1 MNSTDNSIIE
11 GSTRKRALKL
21 INHYVQLDHKGTGLF
36 TDEEAQTLLRSFN
49 SDKEIEQYN
58 KYKKM
63 FENIKIALSN
73 ISTYK
78 YSYSDA
84 LQRLDKLLL
93 LKHANVE
100 YHFLA
105 ARLGLLIEDA
115 SVKEKVL
122 ELFKP
127 QSNRIFVNT
136 ENFDMAMNNLNQTI
150 TGFKSKVLSELVQ
163 LKTAIQVYKD
173 YVKETKFNVAIIS
186 RMIMDIEAFAR
197 LGKGTYIIINRNDL
211 HKLMLSNT
219 HIEEL
224 EKIGLIED
232 YDKPS
237 IDLEKYRSLRKVFFN
252 EQ

>member
-1 MNSTDNSIIE
+1 MNSADNSIIE
-11 GSTRKRALKL
+11 GSTLKRALKL
-21 INHYVQLDHKGTGLF
+21 INHYVQLDHRGAGLF

-49 SDKEIEQYN
+49 TDKEIEQYN

-63 FENIKIALSN
+63 FENIKIALAN

-105 ARLGLLIEDA
+105 VRLGLSIEDPG
-115 SVKEKVL
+115 VREKVL
-122 ELFKP
+122 ELFKSP
-127 QSNRIFVNT
+127 SNRIFVNT
-136 ENFDMAMNNLNQTI
+136 ENYANAISKLDQTI
-150 TGFKSKVLSELVQ
+150 DGMKNKVLSELSQ

-173 YVKETKFNVAIIS
+173 YVKESKFNVAIIS
-186 RMIMDIEAFAR
+186 RMVMDIEAFAR
-197 LGKGTYIIINRNDL
+197 LGKGTYMIINRNDL
-211 HKLMLSNT
+211 SKLTLSVT
-219 HIEEL
+219 QIEEL
-224 EKIGLIED
+224 DKVGLIED
-232 YDKPS
+232 YDKPP